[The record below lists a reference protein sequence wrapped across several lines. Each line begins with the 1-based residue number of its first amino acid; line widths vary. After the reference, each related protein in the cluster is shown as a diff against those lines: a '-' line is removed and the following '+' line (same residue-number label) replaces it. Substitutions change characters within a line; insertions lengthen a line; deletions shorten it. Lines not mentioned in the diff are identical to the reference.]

1 MIAIVLQ
8 LLQVVLQDG
17 ILPHASVHSRRE
29 EHWGFRG
36 HDGSVEHIVADTV
49 CHLTDNI
56 GSTGGNQEKLTLLGQ
71 RHVFHIEVEIAVEGI
86 DDALVVGECL
96 EGHRGDKVGGVLR
109 HDDVN
114 VGIQLHQH
122 RGQIGDLIGSD
133 ASRDSQ
139 NDGFSC

>member
-1 MIAIVLQ
+1 MFIAGEKSTGAFV
-8 LLQVVLQDG
+8 
-17 ILPHASVHSRRE
+17 
-29 EHWGFRG
+29 G